1 MIDFA
6 SLLWFAA
13 YGAAFLTIALV
24 LRQIARWSEGTS
36 LADAFGGGY
45 RELPWPRG
53 VQEEEP
59 VRWNIERLRAGGER
73 QGQVPGSTLSAGA
86 SASPSARRP
95 TSSVKTPHGNPCDA
109 PAPYPPASAAAC

>member
-6 SLLWFAA
+6 SLFWFAA
-13 YGAAFLTIALV
+13 YGAAFLLIALV
-24 LRQIARWSEGTS
+24 LRRIARWGGGGTS

-59 VRWNIERLRAGGER
+59 VRWNLAALGRRNPDVSRTEPEPDRPLPAAQRFGPR
-73 QGQVPGSTLSAGA
+73 QACP
-86 SASPSARRP
+86 PSA
-95 TSSVKTPHGNPCDA
+95 
-109 PAPYPPASAAAC
+109 